1 MNYISRINNNFP
13 FIGVL
18 IFMFSI
24 LVLMSL
30 LIFFPVYV
38 LVLDMTFIGY
48 IKFITGIYYSSGII
62 FHIYIS
68 IIFKIIS
75 KTDKTL
81 TRKRESFLDFISMV
95 SFNVTISP
103 IAGIIFYQITND
115 VLLSV
120 FTFVLFFIAAK
131 GWLHTIN
138 ELRAVMKEKDNKLN
152 KWVDEEGNTHFKF
165 NNIYK

>member
-1 MNYISRINNNFP
+1 
-13 FIGVL
+13 
-18 IFMFSI
+18 
-24 LVLMSL
+24 
-30 LIFFPVYV
+30 
-38 LVLDMTFIGY
+38 
-48 IKFITGIYYSSGII
+48 
-62 FHIYIS
+62 
-68 IIFKIIS
+68 
-75 KTDKTL
+75 
-81 TRKRESFLDFISMV
+81 MV